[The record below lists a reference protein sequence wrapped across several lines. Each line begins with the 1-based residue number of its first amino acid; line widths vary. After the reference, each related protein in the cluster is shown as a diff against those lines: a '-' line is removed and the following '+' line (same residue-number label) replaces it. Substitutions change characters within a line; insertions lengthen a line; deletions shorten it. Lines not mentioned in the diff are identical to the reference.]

1 MSTPVIIVQ
10 PPLVQ
15 LNGPYPSGAY
25 LAAFFR
31 GLGGEYAPTAEDF
44 SPSAAGAGAATR
56 SAGAS
61 AVAVS
66 GSLRDDGLGRAGLL
80 SGQAVD
86 PARVRWIDASNGF
99 YRYLFS
105 AAGLT
110 RLFSLS
116 RQAAL
121 SRAERAEGA
130 GDGETAFQL
139 RRFVST
145 AARWV
150 SWIDG
155 IRSILEGGD
164 RELCH
169 ALVQSPYA
177 PRGARI
183 DAFLSGL
190 EAEPTADDARLI
202 ATLVLEDLADYIAAA
217 FDPEF
222 SLVRYAES
230 IASSER
236 SFARVE
242 AALSGPIASAFIEPY
257 AEGLFA
263 DLASDILTPVAGA
276 GNGAGAPAAERAA
289 AGGPFLLCLSV
300 PFPGC
305 LVGALILARAARR
318 RFGSRAVIALGGGYV
333 NTELR
338 GEVSPR
344 LGEYVDVLSFDRG
357 FAAYAALFA
366 STVPTFDAGGAAPA
380 AESSRSGPARL
391 FAPAGSARYEAR
403 VTESIV
409 PDYSDIDFT
418 RYPRLADTP
427 NPMHRL
433 WSDGAWLKAFLAHG
447 CYWHRCSFCD
457 VSLDYIAGYRQVAV
471 KRLYAGLRTQAL
483 SRGVRGV
490 HLVDEA
496 APPRALR
503 DFARENLLA
512 ARGVK
517 AEAPSE
523 DTAATGCAGESV
535 PESAGAP
542 GDPGLLSFWGNI
554 RFERSFSRD
563 LAEFLSAGGLVGV
576 SGGIEIASAEGFKSV
591 DKGIDLENLVACCA
605 AFKESGVLVHA
616 YLIYGYWD
624 EGPQGIVDAMETMR
638 QLFRAGL
645 VDSAFWHKF
654 VLTRHSR
661 VYGEWL
667 AGKHRSGR
675 ALAPVDERGDF
686 ADNDLRF
693 SGEDDS
699 SRYGAPL
706 DAALQAWMA
715 GDGLDA
721 PVRSWFPFPMPAPAV
736 AKGLVDGYVA
746 AYERKRDNERNRP
759 CDPESRYWWVASRP
773 IAVGQVG
780 ATGTAASDS
789 PGVAACATLI
799 WWHLGEEIRLELD
812 QAMCADLF
820 KGLGFRDGTDGGTD
834 GDSATELPGEADALA
849 LSRLPRAVFKRLRA
863 HGLVKI
869 SIG

>member
-1 MSTPVIIVQ
+1 MSIPVIIVQ

-31 GLGGEYAPTAEDF
+31 GLGGEYAPVAADF
-44 SPSAAGAGAATR
+44 SPSAASCSSAAQGAFHGAC
-56 SAGAS
+56 
-61 AVAVS
+61 
-66 GSLRDDGLGRAGLL
+66 LGRAELL
-80 SGQAVD
+80 AGQSVD

-105 AAGLT
+105 PEGLT
-110 RLFSLS
+110 LLFSRS
-116 RQAAL
+116 RQTAL
-121 SRAERAEGA
+121 SRADQAEGE
-130 GDGETAFQL
+130 GDSETAFQL

-150 SWIDG
+150 SWIND

-202 ATLVLEDLADYIAAA
+202 ATLALEDLADYIATA

-242 AALSGPIASAFIEPY
+242 AALSGPLATAFIEHY
-257 AEGLFA
+257 ADALFA
-263 DLASDILTPVAGA
+263 GLASEILAPGPDGGA
-276 GNGAGAPAAERAA
+276 
-289 AGGPFLLCLSV
+289 PFLLCLSV

-305 LVGALILARAARR
+305 LAGALILARAARR
-318 RFGSRAVIALGGGYV
+318 RFGLRAVIALGGGYV

-338 GEVSPR
+338 GTVSSR
-344 LGEYVDVLSFDRG
+344 LGEYVDILSFDRG
-357 FAAYAALFA
+357 FASYAALFA
-366 STVPTFDAGGAAPA
+366 RAPSVPCAPSTPGASASSGAAPTSDGA
-380 AESSRSGPARL
+380 AQLPLRL
-391 FAPAGSARYEAR
+391 FTPPVYARYEAR
-403 VTESIV
+403 VTELLV
-409 PDYSDIDFT
+409 PDYSDIDFA

-471 KRLYAGLRTQAL
+471 KRLYSGLRAQAL
-483 SRGVRGV
+483 SRGVRGI

-512 ARGVK
+512 ARGGEG
-517 AEAPSE
+517 EALGEKLEALGGNP
-523 DTAATGCAGESV
+523 AATHCGGEGKSGTT
-535 PESAGAP
+535 PDGL
-542 GDPGLLSFWGNI
+542 GLLSFWGNI

-605 AFKESGVLVHA
+605 AFKESGILVHA

-638 QLFRAGL
+638 QLFSAGL
-645 VDSAFWHKF
+645 IDSAFWHKF

-661 VYGEWL
+661 VYGEYL

-675 ALAPVDERGDF
+675 ALEPVDERGDF

-693 SGEDDS
+693 SGEADS
-699 SRYGAPL
+699 ARYGAPL

-721 PVRSWFPFPMPAPAV
+721 PIRSWFPFSMPAPAV

-759 CDPESRYWWVASRP
+759 CDSGARYWWVASRP
-773 IAVGQVG
+773 VAVGSAASV
-780 ATGTAASDS
+780 AASPETAA
-789 PGVAACATLI
+789 GVTLV
-799 WWHLGEEIRLELD
+799 WWHLGEEIRLDLD
-812 QAMCADLF
+812 RALLGDFF
-820 KGLGFRDGTDGGTD
+820 KGLGFGDEADSCRG
-834 GDSATELPGEADALA
+834 GDSASELPVEADERA
-849 LSRLPRAVFKRLRA
+849 LSRLPRAIFKRLRA
-863 HGLVKI
+863 YGLVKI

>member
-31 GLGGEYAPTAEDF
+31 GLGGEYAPIAADF
-44 SPSAAGAGAATR
+44 SPSAAGTDAATC
-56 SAGAS
+56 SAAP
-61 AVAVS
+61 S
-66 GSLRDDGLGRAGLL
+66 GSLWGDGLGRAGLL

-105 AAGLT
+105 ASGLT

-202 ATLVLEDLADYIAAA
+202 ATLALEDLADYIATA

-242 AALSGPIASAFIEPY
+242 AALSGPLASAFIEPY

-263 DLASDILTPVAGA
+263 GLASDILAPVADAGDGA
-276 GNGAGAPAAERAA
+276 GCPAAEC
-289 AGGPFLLCLSV
+289 AGGDPFLLCLSV

-305 LVGALILARAARR
+305 LVGALIIARVARK

-344 LGEYVDVLSFDRG
+344 LGEYVDILSFDRG
-357 FAAYAALFA
+357 FASYAALFSGTLSSPA
-366 STVPTFDAGGAAPA
+366 AGEAVPA
-380 AESSRSGPARL
+380 AERELTGPVRL
-391 FAPAGSARYEAR
+391 FAPSGYARYEAR
-403 VTESIV
+403 VTELIV
-409 PDYSDIDFT
+409 PDYSDIDFA

-471 KRLYAGLRTQAL
+471 KRLYAGLRAQAL
-483 SRGVRGV
+483 ARGVRGV

-512 ARGVK
+512 ARGGK
-517 AEAPSE
+517 GEAPGE
-523 DTAATGCAGESV
+523 DTAATGSAGGSV
-535 PESAGAP
+535 AGSAGAP
-542 GDPGLLSFWGNI
+542 GYAGLLSFWGNI

-624 EGPQGIVDAMETMR
+624 EGSQGIVDAMEAMR

-667 AGKHRSGR
+667 AGKHRAGR
-675 ALAPVDERGDF
+675 ALEPVDERGDF

-693 SGEDDS
+693 SGEGDS
-699 SRYGAPL
+699 VRYGAPL

-721 PVRSWFPFPMPAPAV
+721 PVRSWFPFPMPAPTV

-746 AYERKRDNERNRP
+746 AYERKRDNERNRS

-773 IAVGQVG
+773 IAAGPVG
-780 ATGTAASDS
+780 AVDAASRGEASD
-789 PGVAACATLI
+789 ATLV
-799 WWHLGEEIRLELD
+799 WWHLGEEISLELD
-812 QAMCADLF
+812 QALCVDLF
-820 KGLGFRDGTDGGTD
+820 KGLGFRDAAASGTD
-834 GDSATELPGEADALA
+834 GDFASELPGEADALA

-869 SIG
+869 SLG

>member
-1 MSTPVIIVQ
+1 MSIPVIIVQ

-31 GLGGEYAPTAEDF
+31 GLGGEYAPVAADF
-44 SPSAAGAGAATR
+44 SPSAASCSSAAQGAFHGAC
-56 SAGAS
+56 
-61 AVAVS
+61 
-66 GSLRDDGLGRAGLL
+66 LGRAELL
-80 SGQAVD
+80 AGQSVD

-105 AAGLT
+105 PEGLS

-121 SRAERAEGA
+121 SRADRAEGE
-130 GDGETAFQL
+130 GDGETAFQF

-150 SWIDG
+150 SWING

-202 ATLVLEDLADYIAAA
+202 ATLALEDLADYIATA

-242 AALSGPIASAFIEPY
+242 AALSGPLATAFIEPY
-257 AEGLFA
+257 ADALFA
-263 DLASDILTPVAGA
+263 GLASAGSA
-276 GNGAGAPAAERAA
+276 SVGD
-289 AGGPFLLCLSV
+289 PFLLCLSV

-305 LVGALILARAARR
+305 LVGALILACAARR
-318 RFGSRAVIALGGGYV
+318 RFGQRAVIALGGGYV

-338 GEVSPR
+338 GTVSPR
-344 LGEYVDVLSFDRG
+344 LGEYVDILSFDRG

-366 STVPTFDAGGAAPA
+366 RAPCAPGAPASSGAAPTSDGA
-380 AESSRSGPARL
+380 AQLPMRL
-391 FAPAGSARYEAR
+391 FTPPGYARYEAR
-403 VTESIV
+403 VTELIV
-409 PDYSDIDFT
+409 PDYSDIDFAS
-418 RYPRLADTP
+418 YPRLADTP

-471 KRLYAGLRTQAL
+471 KRLYAGLRAQARA
-483 SRGVRGV
+483 RGVRGI

-512 ARGVK
+512 ARG
-517 AEAPSE
+517 
-523 DTAATGCAGESV
+523 GEG
-535 PESAGAP
+535 GAP
-542 GDPGLLSFWGNI
+542 GEKLEALGGTPAAMSFASKGESGTTPDGMGLLSFWGNI

-605 AFKESGVLVHA
+605 AFKESGILVHA

-638 QLFRAGL
+638 QLFSAGL
-645 VDSAFWHKF
+645 IDSAFWHKF

-661 VYGEWL
+661 VYGEYL

-675 ALAPVDERGDF
+675 ALEPVDERGDF

-693 SGEDDS
+693 SGEADS
-699 SRYGAPL
+699 VRYGAPL

-721 PVRSWFPFPMPAPAV
+721 PIRSWFPFSMPAPAV

-759 CDPESRYWWVASRP
+759 CDPASRYWWVASRP
-773 IAVGQVG
+773 VAVGS
-780 ATGTAASDS
+780 AASAAASPGTAA
-789 PGVAACATLI
+789 GVTLA

-812 QAMCADLF
+812 RALLVDFF
-820 KGLGFRDGTDGGTD
+820 KGLGFGDEADSCRG
-834 GDSATELPGEADALA
+834 GDSASELPIEADARA
-849 LSRLPRAVFKRLRA
+849 LSRLPRAIFKRLRA
-863 HGLVKI
+863 YGLVKI